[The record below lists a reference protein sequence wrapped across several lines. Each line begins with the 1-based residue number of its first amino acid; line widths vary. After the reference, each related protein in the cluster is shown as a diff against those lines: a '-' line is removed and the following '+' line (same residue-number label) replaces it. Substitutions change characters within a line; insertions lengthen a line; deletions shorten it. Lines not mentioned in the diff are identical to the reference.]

1 MAKDKILIV
10 EDDPA
15 LNEMLRFVLDR
26 HGFAVM
32 QSLDTKS
39 ADNCIAQQI
48 PDLVLL
54 DWMLPGMSGVDYA
67 RKLKAHPL
75 TTDLPI
81 IMVTAKGEEEDKVR
95 GLDCGADDYV
105 TKPFS
110 NNELMARVRAA
121 IRRSKPHRSGE
132 TITSSNI
139 VIDPE
144 SHTLQINQK
153 SIDIGT
159 KEFQLLY
166 LFLRKPERV
175 YNRTQLLDQVWG
187 RDSYVDERT
196 VDVYIR
202 RLRMILEQN
211 GHPDLIKTIRGVG
224 YRLASI

>member
-26 HGFAVM
+26 NGFSVM
-32 QSLDTKS
+32 QSQDTKS

-144 SHTLQINQK
+144 SHTLQIDQK
-153 SIDIGT
+153 HIDIGT

-202 RLRMILEQN
+202 RLRTVLEQN

-224 YRLASI
+224 YRLASV

>member
-1 MAKDKILIV
+1 MAKDTVLIV
-10 EDDPA
+10 EDDAA

-26 HGFAVM
+26 HGFSAM
-32 QSLDTKS
+32 QSEDAEA
-39 ADNCIAQQI
+39 ADRCIARQI

-54 DWMLPGMSGVDYA
+54 DWMLPGVSGIDYA
-67 RKLKAHPL
+67 RKLKSHPL
-75 TTDLPI
+75 TADIPI

-95 GLDCGADDYV
+95 GLDHGADDYV

-110 NNELMARVRAA
+110 NNELMARIRAA
-121 IRRSKPHRSGE
+121 IRRVKPQRSGKA
-132 TITSSNI
+132 ISFADI
-139 VIDPE
+139 YIDPE
-144 SHTLQINQK
+144 SHTLQIDRK
-153 SIDIGT
+153 TVDIGT

-202 RLRMILEQN
+202 RLRTVLERY
-211 GHPDLIKTIRGVG
+211 GHENLIKTVRGVG
-224 YRLASI
+224 YRLAAV